1 MTLKKVIYHIKKHVS
16 YNVPIDKDDN
26 CDCLKGTE
34 FVINIIFSMKCFDF
48 LLLLFWLLSIPF
60 RSMFYHITGE
70 VLQACVTWTDHT
82 DRHVE
87 GGESGLLPVQGQ
99 LEVVVTPEKVMLI
112 KLIRKKQILKNT
124 QK

>member
-1 MTLKKVIYHIKKHVS
+1 
-16 YNVPIDKDDN
+16 
-26 CDCLKGTE
+26 
-34 FVINIIFSMKCFDF
+34 
-48 LLLLFWLLSIPF
+48 
-60 RSMFYHITGE
+60 MFYHIIGE

-99 LEVVVTPEKVMLI
+99 LEVVVMPEKVMLI

>member
-1 MTLKKVIYHIKKHVS
+1 
-16 YNVPIDKDDN
+16 
-26 CDCLKGTE
+26 
-34 FVINIIFSMKCFDF
+34 
-48 LLLLFWLLSIPF
+48 
-60 RSMFYHITGE
+60 MFYHIIGE

-99 LEVVVTPEKVMLI
+99 LEVVTPEKVMLI

>member
-1 MTLKKVIYHIKKHVS
+1 
-16 YNVPIDKDDN
+16 
-26 CDCLKGTE
+26 
-34 FVINIIFSMKCFDF
+34 
-48 LLLLFWLLSIPF
+48 
-60 RSMFYHITGE
+60 MFYHITGE

>member
-1 MTLKKVIYHIKKHVS
+1 
-16 YNVPIDKDDN
+16 
-26 CDCLKGTE
+26 
-34 FVINIIFSMKCFDF
+34 
-48 LLLLFWLLSIPF
+48 
-60 RSMFYHITGE
+60 MFYLLTGE

-112 KLIRKKQILKNT
+112 NLKLIRKKANFKKYTKVKHGIQ
-124 QK
+124 

>member
-1 MTLKKVIYHIKKHVS
+1 
-16 YNVPIDKDDN
+16 
-26 CDCLKGTE
+26 
-34 FVINIIFSMKCFDF
+34 MKCFWF
-48 LLLLFWLLSIPF
+48 FAIIILVINVF
-60 RSMFYHITGE
+60 RSMFYLITGE